1 MEKVSVCKA
10 GFALCRGAFLHVSKC
25 ASKPSGRERSC
36 SLLSESG
43 HLAVSGTKGFCLLL
57 RTIGKI

>member
-25 ASKPSGRERSC
+25 VSKQ
-36 SLLSESG
+36 LLSLPDGQLIQRAE
-43 HLAVSGTKGFCLLL
+43 
-57 RTIGKI
+57 